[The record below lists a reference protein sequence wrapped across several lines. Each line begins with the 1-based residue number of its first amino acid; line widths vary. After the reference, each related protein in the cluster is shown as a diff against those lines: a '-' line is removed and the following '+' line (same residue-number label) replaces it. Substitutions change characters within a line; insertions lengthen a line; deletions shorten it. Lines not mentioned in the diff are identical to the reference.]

1 MSKPKIHAIW
11 NPATG
16 IEDIPH
22 DWATLALQDMSN
34 LAVKW
39 RATQERLV
47 QNGRLEPFMSR
58 LKREWAIETGSIE
71 GLYTLDRGVTQS
83 LIEHG
88 FRAELISHGSHDTPR
103 HIILSLLQDQ
113 QEALEGVFSFV
124 RSQRRLSTSFIR
136 QLHALLVNSQDA
148 TEGRDAQGRIA
159 MVALIK
165 GDWKRQPNFPVRD
178 GIVYAYCPP
187 ERTASEMDR
196 LVALYDLQT
205 GVPPDIQAAWLHHRF
220 TQIHPFQDGNGRVA
234 RAIGSLVLV
243 KAGLFPFLVTPNERN
258 EYLDA
263 LEAADAGSLADLAA
277 LVRKMQQRQYAP
289 AVAAG

>member
-1 MSKPKIHAIW
+1 MIPQKTHAIW
-11 NPATG
+11 NATTG
-16 IEDIPH
+16 IEDIAANWR
-22 DWATLALQDMSN
+22 DFASDEMAVLAAHWQVQRRQLQE
-34 LAVKW
+34 AG
-39 RATQERLV
+39 Q
-47 QNGRLEPFMSR
+47 LEPFMSR

-88 FRAELISHGSHDTPR
+88 FRAELISHGSHDKPR

-124 RSQRRLSTSFIR
+124 KSNRTLSTSFIK
-136 QLHALLVNSQDA
+136 QMHALLVNSQDT

-159 MVALIK
+159 MVALVK

-178 GIVYAYCPP
+178 GITYAYCPP
-187 ERTASEMDR
+187 EHTASEMDR
-196 LVALYDLQT
+196 LVALFDGQA
-205 GVPPDIQAAWLHHRF
+205 GIPPDIQAAWLHHRF

-258 EYLDA
+258 DYLDA
-263 LEAADAGSLADLAA
+263 LEAADAGSLALLVGLA
-277 LVRKMQQRQYAP
+277 RKMQKRQYAQ
-289 AVAAG
+289 ALEIG